1 MRVLTVN
8 SVAGLLAVLQEQ
20 VGSTPSHA
28 VIHSWGQPEATA
40 ATAEEEVDKKVG
52 QRRAGGAVDTF
63 LDSES
68 LDYSSS
74 GFRYISLQ

>member
-8 SVAGLLAVLQEQ
+8 SVAGLLAVLKKQ

-40 ATAEEEVDKKVG
+40 ATAEEEVG